1 MRILMVV
8 AAAACA
14 SLAARAEIHDVLKSS
29 EIDAR
34 LAKLAG
40 TEIIHK
46 RPNFTIALNASNG
59 AGAAAE
65 THGDADEVLFIRK
78 GKGAVTLDGR
88 RHEVG
93 PGDVVSIHQKMAHK
107 IDAESGRLEFVSV
120 RIIPAGPGATR
131 PGARPSPRIMP
142 AVLPAS
148 DIKAL
153 LTNFDKNQPIH
164 GGANFTMN
172 SVIYPGRSGPWEAHE
187 GCVDIYFLQNGTA
200 TAELGGTI
208 QEAKLEAPGEIRGT
222 GVSGPRRHGIGP
234 GDIVV
239 IPRNTAHHMDPG
251 AGRLSYLLMKV
262 WVE

>member
-1 MRILMVV
+1 MRILFVA

-14 SLAARAEIHDVLKSS
+14 VVGLRAEIRDVMKSA

-34 LAKLAG
+34 LAKVGDA
-40 TEIIHK
+40 EIVHK
-46 RPNFTIALNASNG
+46 RPNFTIALNARTG

-65 THGDADEVLFIRK
+65 THDDGDEVLFIRK
-78 GKGAVTLDGR
+78 GKGALTLDGR
-88 RHEVG
+88 RHEIG
-93 PGDVVSIHQKMAHK
+93 PGDVVNIHLKAAHK
-107 IDAESGRLEFVSV
+107 IEAESGRLELVSV
-120 RIIPAGPGATR
+120 RIIPAGPGGSR

-148 DIKAL
+148 DIAAL

-164 GGANFTMN
+164 GAANFTMN

-187 GCVDIYFLQNGTA
+187 GCVDIYFLQSGTA
-200 TAELGGTI
+200 MAELGGKI
-208 QEAKLEAPGEIRGT
+208 QEAKTEAPGEIRGT
-222 GVSGPRRHGIGP
+222 GVSGARRHGIGP

-251 AGRLSYLLMKV
+251 AGRLGYLLMKV